1 MTSDGATDARGRT
14 RVAVTGL
21 GVKTPAGQD
30 LDSFWSGLLTGRS
43 VAGPIERFDPSALPV
58 RIACEVHDFDPTE
71 YLGAKEARRV
81 GAADRQPRQH
91 R

>member
-21 GVKTPAGQD
+21 GVKTPAGQN

-43 VAGPIERFDPSALPV
+43 VAGPIERFDP
-58 RIACEVHDFDPTE
+58 
-71 YLGAKEARRV
+71 
-81 GAADRQPRQH
+81 
-91 R
+91 